1 MKKFLLLT
9 LVFFS
14 TASFAAPKSYIVKL
28 TGYTGVEGE
37 DSIVVGTSKGKKYFY
52 YFGMDKASQKA
63 LDNAI
68 KKKSC
73 VRISEGKNPNEMH
86 SGAVVRPAA
95 CQK

>member
-1 MKKFLLLT
+1 MNKFSLLT

-14 TASFAAPKSYIVKL
+14 AASLAASKPYVVKL

-37 DSIVVGTSKGKKYFY
+37 DTLVVGTSKGKKYFY

-63 LDNAI
+63 LDRAI

-73 VRISEGKNPNEMH
+73 VRISEGRNPNEMH